1 MTPAAPIHQANQSLC
16 TSCHQLGLWPLAF
29 GPDAAPLSNS
39 HWKPFLG
46 TGFAEL
52 VSGVATTWLQT
63 EPQNLSTHTLA
74 PGVMLVPGLCPSN
87 IKRLGAVAGLAIDPQ
102 GVADGSVTQW
112 LQSQGLDAQSSKLVT
127 SHATQGHSVDMAPA
141 ERAMAVFAKQAIDA
155 SISEQAVS
163 EFCDRIDDAYDEIK
177 LLYRLAELFKDS
189 RNPRETFSRMCEQ
202 IISFSPFG
210 WVAAFIFEDT
220 GTEELSNQ
228 PLVSGV
234 CPCPTDE
241 LIQQAHRLR
250 LQMQAGDNFKLL
262 NPQNDP
268 LAQHVQA
275 EVFSYRI
282 EQSNKLVGLLLAGNK
297 TGPDP
302 EASSFEQQLLQAA
315 TNFMGIFHENAARFG
330 EQRRMLFGMLK
341 ALSASIEAKDPYTC
355 GHSERVAELS
365 AQLAHTI
372 GWDEDTVERVRIS
385 GLVHDVGKIGVPEAI
400 LCKTGRP
407 TDEEFDRIREH
418 PVIGH
423 NILKDIPDFE
433 DVLDG
438 VLHHHERWDGRGYP
452 HKLEGEHIPMI
463 GRVMAV
469 ADTFDAMSSSRSYR
483 QAIDRNKVF
492 EEIRRCSGSQFDPQ
506 LIDPFLSMDFSHFDA
521 MLNDH
526 RAQMWVAA

>member
-1 MTPAAPIHQANQSLC
+1 MTPAAPIHQASQNLC

-29 GPDAAPLSNS
+29 GPNAAPLMNS
-39 HWKPFLG
+39 HWKPLLG
-46 TGFAEL
+46 TEFEKA
-52 VSGVATTWLQT
+52 SSKIVASWLQAN
-63 EPQNLSTHTLA
+63 PQDIATMTIA
-74 PGVMLVPGLCPSN
+74 PGVLLVPGLCQKN
-87 IKRLGAVAGLAIDPQ
+87 VKRLGVVAGLAIDPK
-102 GVADGSVTQW
+102 GLEDGSATEW
-112 LQSQGLDAQSSKLVT
+112 LQSQGLNAPACELVT
-127 SHATQGHSVDMAPA
+127 SHATQGHSADMTPA
-141 ERAMAVFAKQAIDA
+141 ERAMAVFTKQAIDA

-177 LLYRLAELFKDS
+177 LLYHLAELFKDS
-189 RNPRETFSRMCEQ
+189 RNPRETFLRMCDQ

-210 WVAAFIFEDT
+210 WVAAFIFEGA
-220 GTEELSNQ
+220 GTEELSAQ
-228 PLVSGV
+228 PMVTGV
-234 CPCPTDE
+234 CPCPIPE
-241 LIQQAHRLR
+241 LTQQAHRLR
-250 LQMQAGDNFKLL
+250 LQMQAGENFKLL
-262 NPQNDP
+262 NPQSDP
-268 LAQHVQA
+268 LAQHVDA

-282 EQSNKLVGLLLAGNK
+282 EQSDKSVGLLLAGNK
-297 TGPDP
+297 TGPDS

-330 EQRRMLFGMLK
+330 EQKRMLFGMLK

-372 GWDEDTVERVRIS
+372 GWDDDTVERVRIS

-400 LCKTGRP
+400 LCKTSRP

-418 PVIGH
+418 PVIGY
-423 NILKDIPDFE
+423 NILKDIPDFA

-452 HKLEGEHIPMI
+452 DKIEGENIPMI
-463 GRVMAV
+463 GRVMAI

-483 QAIDRNKVF
+483 QAIDRSKVF

-506 LIDPFLSMDFSHFDA
+506 LIEPFLSIDFSRFDV